1 VLADAGLIS
10 RERRGRVTW
19 CKLEPDA
26 MREASVWMQ
35 AFGQFEALDLDA
47 FERFLEAELGG
58 EAQRPAD

>member
-1 VLADAGLIS
+1 
-10 RERRGRVTW
+10 VTW

-35 AFGQFEALDLDA
+35 AFGQFEAVDLDA

-58 EAQRPAD
+58 EG